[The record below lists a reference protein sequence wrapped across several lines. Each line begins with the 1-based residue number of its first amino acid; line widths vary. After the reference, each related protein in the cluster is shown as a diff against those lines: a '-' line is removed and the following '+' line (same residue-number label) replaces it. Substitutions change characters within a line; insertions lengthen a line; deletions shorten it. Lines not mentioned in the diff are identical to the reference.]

1 MKYLLDST
9 ALLAF
14 LLDEPEADRFE
25 TLWKQTLFARTDIR
39 TVLPS

>member
-1 MKYLLDST
+1 MVIDTS
-9 ALLAF
+9 ALFAMLN
-14 LLDEPEADRFE
+14 DEPEADRFE